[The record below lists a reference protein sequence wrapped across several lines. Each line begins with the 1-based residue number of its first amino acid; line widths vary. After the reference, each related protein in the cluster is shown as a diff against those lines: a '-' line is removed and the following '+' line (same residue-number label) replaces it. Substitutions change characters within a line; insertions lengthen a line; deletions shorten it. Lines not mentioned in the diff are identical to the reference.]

1 MSPQSVMPQLRIRQL
16 GLADYESTWKAMKDF
31 TQVRDLDTPDEL
43 WIVEHPP
50 VFTLGRNGKAEHILQ
65 RSSIPIIKVDRG
77 GQVTYHG
84 PGQVVIYFLLDLH
97 RRKLGIRRL
106 VTLIED
112 CIVELLAQYKI
123 NANSEPKAPGV
134 YVDGKKIAAL
144 GLRVSKGRTTHG
156 LSLNVD
162 MDLTP
167 FSYINPCG
175 YKGLEITQTQNL
187 SINEDMTALA
197 TQLQTM
203 LIKQLGELLKTRGA
217 GQNL

>member
-1 MSPQSVMPQLRIRQL
+1 MPSQIDIPKLHVRQL
-16 GLADYESTWKAMKDF
+16 GLADYESTWQAMQDF
-31 TQVRDLDTPDEL
+31 TKNRDEDTPDEL

-50 VFTLGRNGKAEHILQ
+50 VFTLGRNGKPEHILHD
-65 RSSIPIIKVDRG
+65 SNIPVIKVDRG

-84 PGQVVIYFLLDLH
+84 PGQIVMYFLLDLH

-112 CIVELLAQYKI
+112 CIVELLAQFNVI
-123 NANSEPKAPGV
+123 ANSDPKAPGV
-134 YVDGKKIAAL
+134 YVEGKKVAAL

-175 YKGLEITQTQNL
+175 YEGLEVTQTQNL
-187 SINEDMTALA
+187 GIKEDMVSLA
-197 TQLQTM
+197 AKLQVMLEGQLQT
-203 LIKQLGELLKTRGA
+203 LFETEKLS
-217 GQNL
+217 

>member
-1 MSPQSVMPQLRIRQL
+1 MSSFIDPQKLKIKQL
-16 GLADYESTWKAMKDF
+16 GLQDYQNVWQAMQNF
-31 TQVRDLDTPDEL
+31 TQAREADTPDEL

-50 VFTLGRNGKAEHILQ
+50 VFTLGRNGKPEHILQ
-65 RSSIPIIKVDRG
+65 DSDIPVIKVDRG

-84 PGQVVIYFLLDLH
+84 PGQIVIYFLLDLH

-112 CIVELLAQYKI
+112 CIVELLAQYDVI
-123 NANSEPKAPGV
+123 ANSDPKAPGV
-134 YVDGKKIAAL
+134 YVEGKKVAAL

-162 MDLTP
+162 MDLKP

-175 YKGLEITQTQNL
+175 YVGLEVTQT
-187 SINEDMTALA
+187 
-197 TQLQTM
+197 
-203 LIKQLGELLKTRGA
+203 KQLGIKDEMNAIATKLQLLLGDQLDTLSKTSNS